1 MIAPRVRCGGSAN
14 KNVEDARMK
23 MIMAVIK
30 PFKLDEVREALT
42 ELGIEGMTVSEV
54 RGFGRQKGQTEVYR
68 GAEYAISFLP
78 KVKID
83 LAVKDDLVERAVE
96 TIERAAKTEKIGDG
110 KVFVFDLA
118 QAVRIRTGESDQ
130 EAL

>member
-1 MIAPRVRCGGSAN
+1 
-14 KNVEDARMK
+14 MK

-118 QAVRIRTGESDQ
+118 QAVRIRTGEADQ